1 MSTGMSSSS
10 TSASP
15 FIQNAWYVA
24 GWDREFTTAP
34 RARTLLNQPVVLYR
48 TPDGKPVALEDRCCH
63 RHYPLSMGKTI
74 GDTIQCGY
82 HGLRFDPAG
91 TCVEIPGQDMIPRS
105 AKVRSYPTVEKYGW
119 VWIWMGDPARAD
131 LSLIPNW
138 WWCEHKDWA
147 FIKPDLLYINCN
159 YELVTDNLLDVTHL
173 AYVHLTSIGTS
184 AITEFPI
191 NTSRDGDKVRM
202 TRWVVDRPAPPM
214 YQKFGQYPG
223 NADRCQMVEFQPP
236 AFCVNFA
243 QVADTGTGAPEGK
256 PGTRRIE
263 IMALS
268 APTPETETSTHYFFG
283 FVRNFGVGD
292 AELHKMIETNFTNV
306 FREDVAVLNA
316 QQQRMT
322 QMPNAPEIDIKVD
335 GPPKLARLVV
345 SRLKAAETAEAI
357 KPMVSAA
364 E

>member
-1 MSTGMSSSS
+1 
-10 TSASP
+10 
-15 FIQNAWYVA
+15 
-24 GWDREFTTAP
+24 
-34 RARTLLNQPVVLYR
+34 
-48 TPDGKPVALEDRCCH
+48 
-63 RHYPLSMGKTI
+63 
-74 GDTIQCGY
+74 
-82 HGLRFDPAG
+82 
-91 TCVEIPGQDMIPRS
+91 MIPRS

-119 VWIWMGDPARAD
+119 VWIWMGDPARAN

-256 PGTRRIE
+256 SGTRRIE

-345 SRLKAAETAEAI
+345 SRLKAAEAANAEH
-357 KPMVSAA
+357 PMVTAA